1 MRVSI
6 YYNLHK
12 HCLSMVAMEGPNKG
26 RVIDHPASV
35 VLTDV
40 KFVVQEGGRQRV
52 LREKRKNVHA
62 FVRGNLLASL
72 PSTMFQ
78 IVPGYLPATY
88 NPYRYATFV
97 DRQSEQPVL
106 RSDAAIVNGKSIYYL
121 EDHI

>member
-35 VLTDV
+35 VLTNV

-72 PSTMFQ
+72 PGTMFSV
-78 IVPGYLPATY
+78 VPGYRAATY
-88 NPYRYATFV
+88 NPFKFSAFV
-97 DRQSEQPVL
+97 DRETLEPIKE
-106 RSDAAIVNGKSIYYL
+106 SDAAIVNGKSIYYL